1 MALSNTVSLYYH
13 LYISVNTMDPNLIGE
28 TTAIVTAFLWT
39 INSILFASAG
49 KKIGSLSVNA
59 YRILMAVGF
68 LGVTHIIFLGS
79 LLPTAS
85 SEQWFWIGLSGI
97 VGLGIGDFGL
107 FAAFVIIGPR
117 RSVLIMSLSP
127 IFAALGAYLMLGEI
141 LSPLIIIGIA
151 VTLIGVIVVILEKEE
166 NSDEKPISKKLKT
179 WGVFL
184 AFIGAIGQGI
194 GLVFAKKGMWLDPSI
209 MMNPLSVTFVRIIM
223 GALFIWTS
231 VIVMRRLPEVRKAL
245 KSKKGMGQTAAGA
258 FIGPFIGVTLSMVA
272 VAYTQAGIA
281 QTLMSL
287 MPVFIIPAIWVLY
300 KQKTSWRGVL
310 GAIVA
315 VIGVAILLL
324 V

>member
-1 MALSNTVSLYYH
+1 
-13 LYISVNTMDPNLIGE
+13 MDPNLIGE
-28 TTAIVTAFLWT
+28 TAAIVTAFLWT

-209 MMNPLSVTFVRIIM
+209 MMNPISVSFVRMIM
-223 GALFIWTS
+223 GALFIWTC
-231 VIVMRRLPEVRKAL
+231 VVVMRRLPEVRKAL

-258 FIGPFIGVTLSMVA
+258 FIGPFVGVTLSMVA

>member
-1 MALSNTVSLYYH
+1 
-13 LYISVNTMDPNLIGE
+13 MDPNLIGE
-28 TTAIVTAFLWT
+28 TAAIVTAGLWT

-59 YRILMAVGF
+59 YRILIAVCL
-68 LGVTHIIFLGS
+68 LGITHIIFLGS

-141 LSPLIIIGIA
+141 LSPLIITGIA

-184 AFIGAIGQGI
+184 AFIGAIGQGV
-194 GLVFAKKGMWLDPSI
+194 GLVFAKKGMWLDPSV
-209 MMNPLSVTFVRIIM
+209 MMNPLSVTFVRMIM

-245 KSKKGMGQTAAGA
+245 KSKKGMGHTAAGA
-258 FIGPFIGVTLSMVA
+258 FIGPFIGVTLSMIA

-315 VIGVAILLL
+315 VIGVVILLL

>member
-1 MALSNTVSLYYH
+1 
-13 LYISVNTMDPNLIGE
+13 MDPNLIGE
-28 TTAIVTAFLWT
+28 TAAIVTACLWT

-59 YRILMAVGF
+59 YRILIAVCL
-68 LGVTHIIFLGS
+68 LGITHIIFLGS

-141 LSPLIIIGIA
+141 LSPLIITGIA

-209 MMNPLSVTFVRIIM
+209 MMNPLSVTFVRMIM

-245 KSKKGMGQTAAGA
+245 KSKKGMGHTAAGA
-258 FIGPFIGVTLSMVA
+258 FIGPFIGVTLSMIA

-315 VIGVAILLL
+315 VIGVVILLL

>member
-1 MALSNTVSLYYH
+1 
-13 LYISVNTMDPNLIGE
+13 MDPNLIGE
-28 TTAIVTAFLWT
+28 TAAIVTACLWT

-59 YRILMAVGF
+59 YRILIAVCL
-68 LGVTHIIFLGS
+68 LGITHIIFLGS
-79 LLPTAS
+79 LLPSAS

-141 LSPLIIIGIA
+141 LSPLIITGIA

-209 MMNPLSVTFVRIIM
+209 MMNPLSVTFVRMIM
-223 GALFIWTS
+223 GALFIWTC
-231 VIVMRRLPEVRKAL
+231 VVVMRRLPEVRKAL
-245 KSKKGMGQTAAGA
+245 KSKKGMGHTAAGA
-258 FIGPFIGVTLSMVA
+258 FIGPFVGVTLSMIA

-300 KQKTSWRGVL
+300 KQKTSWRGVM

-315 VIGVAILLL
+315 VIGVVILLL
-324 V
+324 I

>member
-1 MALSNTVSLYYH
+1 
-13 LYISVNTMDPNLIGE
+13 MDPNLIGE
-28 TTAIVTAFLWT
+28 TAAIVTACLWT

-68 LGVTHIIFLGS
+68 LGITHIIFLGS

-127 IFAALGAYLMLGEI
+127 IFAALSAYLMLGEI

-209 MMNPLSVTFVRIIM
+209 MMNPLSVSFVRMIM
-223 GALFIWTS
+223 GALFIWMC
-231 VIVMRRLPEVRKAL
+231 VVVMRRLPEVRKAL
-245 KSKKGMGQTAAGA
+245 KSKRGMGQTAAGA
-258 FIGPFIGVTLSMVA
+258 FIGPFVGVTLSMVA

>member
-1 MALSNTVSLYYH
+1 
-13 LYISVNTMDPNLIGE
+13 MDPNLIGE
-28 TTAIVTAFLWT
+28 TAAIVTAGLWT

-68 LGVTHIIFLGS
+68 LGIAHIIFLGS

-127 IFAALGAYLMLGEI
+127 IFAAFGAYLMLGEI
-141 LSPLIIIGIA
+141 LSPLIITGIA
-151 VTLIGVIVVILEKEE
+151 ITLIGVVVVILEKEE

-209 MMNPLSVTFVRIIM
+209 MMNPLSVAFVRMIM
-223 GALFIWTS
+223 GALFIWMC
-231 VIVMRRLPEVRKAL
+231 VVVMRRLPEVRKAL
-245 KSKKGMGQTAAGA
+245 KSKKGMGHTAAGA

-324 V
+324 I

>member
-1 MALSNTVSLYYH
+1 
-13 LYISVNTMDPNLIGE
+13 MDPNFIGE
-28 TTAIVTAFLWT
+28 TAAIVTACLWT

-68 LGVTHIIFLGS
+68 LGITHIIFLGS

-107 FAAFVIIGPR
+107 FAAFVTIGPR

-127 IFAALGAYLMLGEI
+127 IFAAFGAYLMLGEI
-141 LSPLIIIGIA
+141 LSPLIITGIA

-209 MMNPLSVTFVRIIM
+209 MMNPLSVAFVRIIM
-223 GALFIWTS
+223 GALFIWTC
-231 VIVMRRLPEVRKAL
+231 VVVMRRLPEVRKAL

-258 FIGPFIGVTLSMVA
+258 FIGPFVGVTLSMVA
-272 VAYTQAGIA
+272 IAYTQAGVA

>member
-1 MALSNTVSLYYH
+1 
-13 LYISVNTMDPNLIGE
+13 MDPNLIGE
-28 TTAIVTAFLWT
+28 TAAIVTACLWT

-59 YRILMAVGF
+59 YRILIAVCL
-68 LGVTHIIFLGS
+68 LGITHIIFLGS

-141 LSPLIIIGIA
+141 LSPLIITGIA

-184 AFIGAIGQGI
+184 AFIGAICQGI

-209 MMNPLSVTFVRIIM
+209 MMNPLSVTFVRMIM

-245 KSKKGMGQTAAGA
+245 KSKKGMGHTAAGA
-258 FIGPFIGVTLSMVA
+258 FIGPFIGVTLSMIA

-315 VIGVAILLL
+315 VIGVVILLL

>member
-1 MALSNTVSLYYH
+1 
-13 LYISVNTMDPNLIGE
+13 MDPNLIGE
-28 TTAIVTAFLWT
+28 TAAIVTACLWT

-68 LGVTHIIFLGS
+68 LGITHIIFLGS

-209 MMNPLSVTFVRIIM
+209 MMNPLSVSFVRIIM
-223 GALFIWTS
+223 GALFIWTC

>member
-1 MALSNTVSLYYH
+1 
-13 LYISVNTMDPNLIGE
+13 MDPNLIGE
-28 TTAIVTAFLWT
+28 LAAIVTSCLWT

-49 KKIGSLSVNA
+49 QKIGSLSVTA
-59 YRILMAVGF
+59 YRMIMAVGF
-68 LGVTHIIFLGS
+68 VGITHIIFIGS
-79 LLPTAS
+79 LLPAAS
-85 SEQWFWIGLSGI
+85 SGQWFWIGLSGV

-141 LSPLIIIGIA
+141 LSPLIITGIA

-184 AFIGAIGQGI
+184 AFIGAMGQGL
-194 GLVFAKKGMWLDPSI
+194 GLVLAKKGMWLDSVI
-209 MMNPLSVTFVRIIM
+209 MMNPLSVTFVRMIM
-223 GALFIWTS
+223 GALFIWTC
-231 VIVMRRLPEVRKAL
+231 VVVMRRLPEVRKAL
-245 KSKKGMGQTAAGA
+245 ESKKGIGQTAAGA
-258 FIGPFIGVTLSMVA
+258 FIGPFVGVTLSMVA
-272 VAYTQAGIA
+272 IAYTQAGIA

-287 MPVFIIPAIWVLY
+287 MPVFIIPAIWLLY
-300 KQKTSWRGVL
+300 KQKTSWRGML

>member
-1 MALSNTVSLYYH
+1 
-13 LYISVNTMDPNLIGE
+13 MDLNLIGE
-28 TTAIVTAFLWT
+28 TAAIVTSCLWT

-59 YRILMAVGF
+59 FRIIMAVVF
-68 LGVTHIIFLGS
+68 LSITHIIFLGS

-85 SEQWFWIGLSGI
+85 GEQWFWIGLSGI

-127 IFAALGAYLMLGEI
+127 IFAALGAYLILGEI
-141 LSPLIIIGIA
+141 LSPLITTGIA
-151 VTLIGVIVVILEKEE
+151 ITLIGVIVVILEREE
-166 NSDEKPISKKLKT
+166 NSGEQPISKNLKA

-209 MMNPLSVTFVRIIM
+209 MMSPLSVTLVRMIM
-223 GALFIWTS
+223 GALFIWTCI
-231 VIVMRRLPEVRKAL
+231 IVMGRLPEVRKAL
-245 KSKKGMGQTAAGA
+245 KNKKGMGQTAAGA
-258 FIGPFIGVTLSMVA
+258 FIGPFVGVTLSMVA

>member
-1 MALSNTVSLYYH
+1 
-13 LYISVNTMDPNLIGE
+13 MDPNLIGE
-28 TTAIVTAFLWT
+28 TAAIVTACLWT

-59 YRILMAVGF
+59 YRILIAVCL
-68 LGVTHIIFLGS
+68 LGITHIIFLGS

-141 LSPLIIIGIA
+141 LSPLIITGIA
-151 VTLIGVIVVILEKEE
+151 VTLIGIIIVILEKEE

-209 MMNPLSVTFVRIIM
+209 MMNPLSVTFVRMIM

-245 KSKKGMGQTAAGA
+245 KSKKGMGHTAAGA
-258 FIGPFIGVTLSMVA
+258 FIGPFIGVTLSMIA

-315 VIGVAILLL
+315 VIGVVILLL

>member
-1 MALSNTVSLYYH
+1 
-13 LYISVNTMDPNLIGE
+13 MDPNLIGE
-28 TTAIVTAFLWT
+28 TAAIVTAGLWT

-68 LGVTHIIFLGS
+68 LGIAHIIFLGS

-127 IFAALGAYLMLGEI
+127 IFAAFGAYLMLGEI
-141 LSPLIIIGIA
+141 LSPLIITGIA
-151 VTLIGVIVVILEKEE
+151 ITLIGVVVVILEKEE

-184 AFIGAIGQGI
+184 AFIGAVGQGI

-209 MMNPLSVTFVRIIM
+209 MMNPLSVAFVRMIM
-223 GALFIWTS
+223 GALFIWMC
-231 VIVMRRLPEVRKAL
+231 VVVMRRLPEVRKAL
-245 KSKKGMGQTAAGA
+245 KSKKGMGHTAAGA

-287 MPVFIIPAIWVLY
+287 MPVFIIPAIWMLY

-315 VIGVAILLL
+315 VIGVVILLL

>member
-1 MALSNTVSLYYH
+1 
-13 LYISVNTMDPNLIGE
+13 MDPNLIGE
-28 TTAIVTAFLWT
+28 TAAIVTAGLWT

-49 KKIGSLSVNA
+49 KKIGSISVNA
-59 YRILMAVGF
+59 YRILIAVCL
-68 LGVTHIIFLGS
+68 LGITHIIFLGS
-79 LLPTAS
+79 ILPTAS

-141 LSPLIIIGIA
+141 LSPLIITGIA

-209 MMNPLSVTFVRIIM
+209 MMNPLSVTFVRMIM

-245 KSKKGMGQTAAGA
+245 KSKKGMGRTAAGA
-258 FIGPFIGVTLSMVA
+258 FIGPFVGVTLSMIA

-315 VIGVAILLL
+315 VIGVVILLL

>member
-1 MALSNTVSLYYH
+1 
-13 LYISVNTMDPNLIGE
+13 MDPNFIGE
-28 TTAIVTAFLWT
+28 TAAIVTAGLWT

-68 LGVTHIIFLGS
+68 LGITHIIFLGS

-141 LSPLIIIGIA
+141 LSPLIITGIA

-184 AFIGAIGQGI
+184 AFIGAICQGI
-194 GLVFAKKGMWLDPSI
+194 GLVFAKKGMGLGPNI
-209 MMNPLSVTFVRIIM
+209 MMNPLSVTFVRMIM

-231 VIVMRRLPEVRKAL
+231 VIVMRRLPELRKAL
-245 KSKKGMGQTAAGA
+245 KSKKGMGHTAAGA
-258 FIGPFIGVTLSMVA
+258 FIGPFIGVTLSMIA

-315 VIGVAILLL
+315 VIGVVILLL

>member
-1 MALSNTVSLYYH
+1 
-13 LYISVNTMDPNLIGE
+13 MDPNLIGE
-28 TTAIVTAFLWT
+28 TAAIVTACLWT

-68 LGVTHIIFLGS
+68 LGITHIIFLGS

-141 LSPLIIIGIA
+141 LSPLIITGIA

-209 MMNPLSVTFVRIIM
+209 MMNPLSVSFVRMIM

-245 KSKKGMGQTAAGA
+245 KSKKGMGHTAAGA
-258 FIGPFIGVTLSMVA
+258 FIGPFVGVTLSMVA

>member
-1 MALSNTVSLYYH
+1 
-13 LYISVNTMDPNLIGE
+13 MDPNLIGE
-28 TTAIVTAFLWT
+28 TAAIVTACLWT

-68 LGVTHIIFLGS
+68 LGITHIIFLGS

-151 VTLIGVIVVILEKEE
+151 VTLIGVVVVILEKDE

-223 GALFIWTS
+223 GALFIWTC
-231 VIVMRRLPEVRKAL
+231 VVVMRRLPEVRKAL

-258 FIGPFIGVTLSMVA
+258 FIGPFVGVTLSMVA

>member
-1 MALSNTVSLYYH
+1 
-13 LYISVNTMDPNLIGE
+13 MDPNLIGE
-28 TTAIVTAFLWT
+28 TAAIVTACLWT

-68 LGVTHIIFLGS
+68 LGITHIIFLGS

-141 LSPLIIIGIA
+141 LSPLIITGIA

-166 NSDEKPISKKLKT
+166 KSDEKPISKKLKT

-209 MMNPLSVTFVRIIM
+209 MMNPLSVAFVRMIM
-223 GALFIWTS
+223 GALFIWTC
-231 VIVMRRLPEVRKAL
+231 VVAMRRLPEVRKAL
-245 KSKKGMGQTAAGA
+245 KSKKGMEHTAVGA

-315 VIGVAILLL
+315 VIGVVILLL

>member
-1 MALSNTVSLYYH
+1 
-13 LYISVNTMDPNLIGE
+13 MDPNFIGE
-28 TTAIVTAFLWT
+28 TAAIVTACLWT

-49 KKIGSLSVNA
+49 KKIGSLSVNS

-68 LGVTHIIFLGS
+68 LGITHIIFLGS

-127 IFAALGAYLMLGEI
+127 IFAAFGAYLMLGEI
-141 LSPLIIIGIA
+141 LSPLIITGIA

-209 MMNPLSVTFVRIIM
+209 MMNLLSVAFVRIIM
-223 GALFIWTS
+223 GALFIWTC
-231 VIVMRRLPEVRKAL
+231 VVVMRRLPEVRKAL

-258 FIGPFIGVTLSMVA
+258 FIGPFVGVTLSMVA
-272 VAYTQAGIA
+272 IAYTQAGVA

>member
-1 MALSNTVSLYYH
+1 
-13 LYISVNTMDPNLIGE
+13 MDPNLIGE
-28 TTAIVTAFLWT
+28 TAAIVTACLWT

-68 LGVTHIIFLGS
+68 LGITHIIFLGS

-127 IFAALGAYLMLGEI
+127 IFAALSAYFILGEI
-141 LSPLIIIGIA
+141 LSPLIITGIT
-151 VTLIGVIVVILEKEE
+151 VTLIGVIFVILEKEE
-166 NSDEKPISKKLKT
+166 NSDERPISKKLKT

-184 AFIGAIGQGI
+184 AFIGAIGQGL

-209 MMNPLSVTFVRIIM
+209 MMNPLSVTFVRLIM
-223 GALFIWTS
+223 GALFIWTY

-245 KSKKGMGQTAAGA
+245 KSKKGMEQTAAGA
-258 FIGPFIGVTLSMVA
+258 FIGPFVGVTLSIVA

-300 KQKTSWRGVL
+300 KQKTSWRGMM

>member
-1 MALSNTVSLYYH
+1 
-13 LYISVNTMDPNLIGE
+13 MDPNLIGE
-28 TTAIVTAFLWT
+28 TAAIVTACLWT

-59 YRILMAVGF
+59 YRILIAVCL
-68 LGVTHIIFLGS
+68 LGITHIIFLGS

-141 LSPLIIIGIA
+141 LSPLIITGIA

-184 AFIGAIGQGI
+184 AFIGAICQGI
-194 GLVFAKKGMWLDPSI
+194 GLVFAKKGMWLDPSV
-209 MMNPLSVTFVRIIM
+209 MMNPLSVTFVRMIM

-245 KSKKGMGQTAAGA
+245 KSKKGMGHTAAGA
-258 FIGPFIGVTLSMVA
+258 FIGPFIGVTLSMIA

-315 VIGVAILLL
+315 VIGVVILLL

>member
-1 MALSNTVSLYYH
+1 
-13 LYISVNTMDPNLIGE
+13 MDPNLIGE
-28 TTAIVTAFLWT
+28 TAAIVTACLWT

-59 YRILMAVGF
+59 YRILLAVGF
-68 LGVTHIIFLGS
+68 LGITHIIFLGS
-79 LLPTAS
+79 ILPTAS
-85 SEQWFWIGLSGI
+85 SGQWFWIGLSGI

-127 IFAALGAYLMLGEI
+127 IFAALGAYLIMGEI
-141 LSPLIIIGIA
+141 LSPLIITGIA
-151 VTLIGVIVVILEKEE
+151 ITLIGVIVVILEKEE
-166 NSDEKPISKKLKT
+166 NSDEHPISKKLKT

-184 AFIGAIGQGI
+184 AFIGAIGQGT
-194 GLVFAKKGMWLDPSI
+194 GLVFAKKGMLLDPSI
-209 MMNPLSVTFVRIIM
+209 MMNPLSVTFVRMIM
-223 GALFIWTS
+223 GALFIWTC
-231 VIVMRRLPEVRKAL
+231 VIIMRRLPEVRKAL

-272 VAYTQAGIA
+272 VAYTKAGIA

-287 MPVFIIPAIWVLY
+287 MPVFIIPAIWLLY
-300 KQKTSWRGVL
+300 KQKTSWRGVM

>member
-1 MALSNTVSLYYH
+1 
-13 LYISVNTMDPNLIGE
+13 MDPNLIGE
-28 TTAIVTAFLWT
+28 TAAIVTACLWT

-68 LGVTHIIFLGS
+68 LGITHIIFLGS

-141 LSPLIIIGIA
+141 LSPLIITGIA
-151 VTLIGVIVVILEKEE
+151 VTLTGVIVVILEKEE

-209 MMNPLSVTFVRIIM
+209 MMNPLSVSFVRMIM
-223 GALFIWTS
+223 GALFIWMC
-231 VIVMRRLPEVRKAL
+231 VVVMRRLPEVRKAL
-245 KSKKGMGQTAAGA
+245 KSKKGMGHTAAGA
-258 FIGPFIGVTLSMVA
+258 FIGPFVGVTLSMIA

>member
-1 MALSNTVSLYYH
+1 
-13 LYISVNTMDPNLIGE
+13 MDPNLIGE
-28 TTAIVTAFLWT
+28 TAAIVTACLWT

-68 LGVTHIIFLGS
+68 LGITHIIFLGS

-209 MMNPLSVTFVRIIM
+209 MMNPLSVSFVRMIM
-223 GALFIWTS
+223 GALFIWMC
-231 VIVMRRLPEVRKAL
+231 VVVMRRLPEVRKAL

-258 FIGPFIGVTLSMVA
+258 FIGPFVGVTLSMVA

>member
-1 MALSNTVSLYYH
+1 
-13 LYISVNTMDPNLIGE
+13 MDLNLIGE
-28 TTAIVTAFLWT
+28 TAAIVTSCLWT

-49 KKIGSLSVNA
+49 KKIGSLSVNGF
-59 YRILMAVGF
+59 RIIMAVVF
-68 LGVTHIIFLGS
+68 LSIAHIILLGS

-85 SEQWFWIGLSGI
+85 SGQWFWIGLSGI

-127 IFAALGAYLMLGEI
+127 IFAALGAYVILGEI
-141 LSPLIIIGIA
+141 LSPLIITGIA
-151 VTLIGVIVVILEKEE
+151 ITLFGVIVVILEKEE
-166 NSDEKPISKKLKT
+166 NSDEQPILKKLKA

-194 GLVFAKKGMWLDPSI
+194 GIVFAKKGMWLDPNI
-209 MMNPLSVTFVRIIM
+209 MMSPLSVALVRMIM
-223 GALFIWTS
+223 GALFIWTCI
-231 VIVMRRLPEVRKAL
+231 VVMRRLPEVHKAL
-245 KSKKGMGQTAAGA
+245 KNKKGMGQTAAGA
-258 FIGPFIGVTLSMVA
+258 FIGPFLGVTLSMVA

>member
-1 MALSNTVSLYYH
+1 
-13 LYISVNTMDPNLIGE
+13 MDPNLIGE
-28 TTAIVTAFLWT
+28 TAAIVTACLWT

-68 LGVTHIIFLGS
+68 LGITHIIFLGS

-127 IFAALGAYLMLGEI
+127 IFAALGAYFMLGEI
-141 LSPLIIIGIA
+141 LSPLIITGIA

-209 MMNPLSVTFVRIIM
+209 MMNPLSVTFVRMIM
-223 GALFIWTS
+223 GALFIWTC

-258 FIGPFIGVTLSMVA
+258 FIGPFVGVTLSMVA

>member
-1 MALSNTVSLYYH
+1 
-13 LYISVNTMDPNLIGE
+13 MDPNLIGE
-28 TTAIVTAFLWT
+28 TTAIVTSCLWT

-68 LGVTHIIFLGS
+68 LGITHIIFLGS

-85 SEQWFWIGLSGI
+85 SGQWFWIGLSGI

-127 IFAALGAYLMLGEI
+127 IFAALVAYLIMRET
-141 LSPLIIIGIA
+141 LSPLIITGIA
-151 VTLIGVIVVILEKEE
+151 ITLIGVIVVILEKEE
-166 NSDEKPISKKLKT
+166 KSDEQPISKKLKT

-209 MMNPLSVTFVRIIM
+209 MMNPLSVTFVRLIM
-223 GALFIWTS
+223 GALFI
-231 VIVMRRLPEVRKAL
+231 
-245 KSKKGMGQTAAGA
+245 
-258 FIGPFIGVTLSMVA
+258 
-272 VAYTQAGIA
+272 
-281 QTLMSL
+281 
-287 MPVFIIPAIWVLY
+287 
-300 KQKTSWRGVL
+300 
-310 GAIVA
+310 
-315 VIGVAILLL
+315 
-324 V
+324 

>member
-1 MALSNTVSLYYH
+1 
-13 LYISVNTMDPNLIGE
+13 MDPNLIGE
-28 TTAIVTAFLWT
+28 TAAIVTAGLWT

-68 LGVTHIIFLGS
+68 LGIAHIIFLGS

-127 IFAALGAYLMLGEI
+127 IFAAFGAYLMLGEI
-141 LSPLIIIGIA
+141 LSPLIITGIA
-151 VTLIGVIVVILEKEE
+151 ITLIGVVVVILEKEE

-209 MMNPLSVTFVRIIM
+209 MMNPLSVAFVRMIM
-223 GALFIWTS
+223 GALFIWTCV
-231 VIVMRRLPEVRKAL
+231 VIMRRLPEVRKAL
-245 KSKKGMGQTAAGA
+245 KSKKGMGHTAAGA

-310 GAIVA
+310 G
-315 VIGVAILLL
+315 
-324 V
+324 

>member
-1 MALSNTVSLYYH
+1 
-13 LYISVNTMDPNLIGE
+13 MDPNLIGE
-28 TTAIVTAFLWT
+28 TAAIVTACLWT

-68 LGVTHIIFLGS
+68 LGITHIIFLGS

-127 IFAALGAYLMLGEI
+127 IFAALGAYFILGEI
-141 LSPLIIIGIA
+141 LSPLIITGIA
-151 VTLIGVIVVILEKEE
+151 VTLIGVIIVILEKEE
-166 NSDEKPISKKLKT
+166 NSDEKSISKKLKT

-209 MMNPLSVTFVRIIM
+209 MMNPLSVSFVRLIM
-223 GALFIWTS
+223 GALFIWTC
-231 VIVMRRLPEVRKAL
+231 VVVMRRLPEVRKAL
-245 KSKKGMGQTAAGA
+245 KSKKGMGHTAAGA
-258 FIGPFIGVTLSMVA
+258 FIGPFIGVTLSMIA

>member
-1 MALSNTVSLYYH
+1 
-13 LYISVNTMDPNLIGE
+13 MDPNLIGE
-28 TTAIVTAFLWT
+28 TAAIVTAGLWT

-59 YRILMAVGF
+59 YRILIAVCL
-68 LGVTHIIFLGS
+68 LGITHIIFLGS

-141 LSPLIIIGIA
+141 LSPLIITGIA

-209 MMNPLSVTFVRIIM
+209 MMNPLSVAFVRMIM
-223 GALFIWTS
+223 GALFIWTY

-245 KSKKGMGQTAAGA
+245 KSKKGMGHTAAGA
-258 FIGPFIGVTLSMVA
+258 FIGPFIGVTLSMIA

-315 VIGVAILLL
+315 VIGVVILLL